1 MAGNIGR
8 NRLTDLTK
16 DNEKK
21 FHPLKHYKNP
31 HKESQISIFSIWFQ
45 SVWTFDGKILFKNQE
60 NKTVVYYD

>member
-21 FHPLKHYKNP
+21 VSSFEALQ
-31 HKESQISIFSIWFQ
+31 ESS
-45 SVWTFDGKILFKNQE
+45 
-60 NKTVVYYD
+60 